1 MARSDQERKEKITTV
16 YLDRRADDQQAAE
29 EIAAAEEEEEE
40 EAKRKAGANL
50 IAGVAGFLVKPAILM
65 LLWNAVIP
73 GMFGLAT
80 LSYWSAMAIYVI
92 SRILFGNNKND

>member
-1 MARSDQERKEKITTV
+1 MTTV

-29 EIAAAEEEEEE
+29 EIAAAEEE

>member
-1 MARSDQERKEKITTV
+1 MARSDQERKEKMTTV

-29 EIAAAEEEEEE
+29 EIAAAEEE

>member
-1 MARSDQERKEKITTV
+1 MTTV

-29 EIAAAEEEEEE
+29 EIAAAEE